1 MKKTPKSLPSF
12 THDVP
17 ESDLRTLA
25 QLLYQDILDFYQ
37 SEEGK
42 QYRTKLLNGSE
53 QNSQSPADAGLH
65 IKKAGTPCFRVYLP
79 RFLVCLR
86 RKSLQCGA
94 LHP

>member
-1 MKKTPKSLPSF
+1 MKKMPKFTPSF

-53 QNSQSPADAGLH
+53 QNSQSPADAELH

-86 RKSLQCGA
+86 RNSLQCGA

>member
-1 MKKTPKSLPSF
+1 MKKMPKSPPSF
-12 THDVP
+12 THNVP

-42 QYRTKLLNGSE
+42 QYRAKLLNGSE
-53 QNSQSPADAGLH
+53 QSSQSPADAGLH
-65 IKKAGTPCFRVYLP
+65 IEKAGTPCFRVYLP
-79 RFLVCLR
+79 RFLIWLR
-86 RKSLQCGA
+86 RKLRQCGA

>member
-1 MKKTPKSLPSF
+1 MKKMPKSPPSF
-12 THDVP
+12 THNVP

-42 QYRTKLLNGSE
+42 QYRAKLLNGSE

-65 IKKAGTPCFRVYLP
+65 IEKAGTPCFRVYLP
-79 RFLVCLR
+79 RFLIWLR
-86 RKSLQCGA
+86 RKLRQCGA

>member
-1 MKKTPKSLPSF
+1 MKKMPKSPPSF
-12 THDVP
+12 THNVP

-42 QYRTKLLNGSE
+42 QYRAKLLNGSE
-53 QNSQSPADAGLH
+53 QNSLSPADAGIH
-65 IKKAGTPCFRVYLP
+65 IEKAGTPCFRVYLP
-79 RFLVCLR
+79 RFLIWLR
-86 RKSLQCGA
+86 RKLRQCGA

>member
-1 MKKTPKSLPSF
+1 MKKMPKFTPSF

-42 QYRTKLLNGSE
+42 QYRAKLLNVSE
-53 QNSQSPADAGLH
+53 QNSQSPANAGLH
-65 IKKAGTPCFRVYLP
+65 IKKAGIPCFRVYLP
-79 RFLVCLR
+79 HFLVCPR
-86 RKSLQCGA
+86 QKPRQCEA

>member
-1 MKKTPKSLPSF
+1 MKKMSKSPPSF

-42 QYRTKLLNGSE
+42 QYRAKLLNGSE
-53 QNSQSPADAGLH
+53 QNSLSPADAGIH
-65 IKKAGTPCFRVYLP
+65 IEKAGTPCFRVYLP
-79 RFLVCLR
+79 RFLIWFR
-86 RKSLQCGA
+86 RKLRQCGA

>member
-42 QYRTKLLNGSE
+42 QYRAK
-53 QNSQSPADAGLH
+53 
-65 IKKAGTPCFRVYLP
+65 
-79 RFLVCLR
+79 
-86 RKSLQCGA
+86 
-94 LHP
+94 

>member
-1 MKKTPKSLPSF
+1 MKKMPKSPPSF

-53 QNSQSPADAGLH
+53 Q
-65 IKKAGTPCFRVYLP
+65 K
-79 RFLVCLR
+79 
-86 RKSLQCGA
+86 
-94 LHP
+94 

>member
-1 MKKTPKSLPSF
+1 MKKMPKSPPSF
-12 THDVP
+12 THNVP

-42 QYRTKLLNGSE
+42 QYRAKLLNSSE
-53 QNSQSPADAGLH
+53 QNSLSPADAGIH
-65 IKKAGTPCFRVYLP
+65 IEKAGTPCFRVYLP
-79 RFLVCLR
+79 RFLIWLR
-86 RKSLQCGA
+86 RKLRQCGA

>member
-42 QYRTKLLNGSE
+42 QYRAKLLNGSE
-53 QNSQSPADAGLH
+53 QNSLSPADAGIH
-65 IKKAGTPCFRVYLP
+65 IEKAGTPCFRVYLP
-79 RFLVCLR
+79 RFLFCLR
-86 RKSLQCGA
+86 WKPRRYET
-94 LHP
+94 LHL